1 MERTE
6 LIPAQEF
13 CNHYQV
19 SFTFMTSLYEAGL
32 IDMTIVEGQQ
42 HLNVDN
48 LCDVEKLVRLH
59 TELEI
64 NEEGV
69 EAIAHLLQRMKDMQ
83 NELKLLRQQL
93 RLRQ

>member
-6 LIPAQEF
+6 LIAAQEF

-19 SFTFMTSLYEAGL
+19 SFTFMTSLHEAGL
-32 IDMTIVEGQQ
+32 IDMTVVEGQQ
-42 HLNVDN
+42 FLNVDN
-48 LCDVEKLVRLH
+48 LFDVEKLVRLH

-83 NELKLLRQQL
+83 TELKLLRQQL
-93 RLRQ
+93 RLQQ

>member
-1 MERTE
+1 M
-6 LIPAQEF
+6 IAAQEF

-19 SFTFMTSLYEAGL
+19 SFTFMTSLHEAGL
-32 IDMTIVEGQQ
+32 IDMTMVEGQQ
-42 HLNVDN
+42 FLNVDN

-83 NELKLLRQQL
+83 NELKLLGQQL
-93 RLRQ
+93 RLPQ